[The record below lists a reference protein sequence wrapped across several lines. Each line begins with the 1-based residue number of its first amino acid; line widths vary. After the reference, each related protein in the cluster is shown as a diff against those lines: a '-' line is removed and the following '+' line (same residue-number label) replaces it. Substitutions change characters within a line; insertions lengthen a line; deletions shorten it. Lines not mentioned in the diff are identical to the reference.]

1 MIYPTRMQRHGLL
14 IRAARK
20 AGFTLIELLA
30 VILIIGILATFL
42 LPKIPEA
49 IDQARVT
56 GCSQNLREIY
66 KGLLAYQIKFRRLPN
81 KENSGVRF
89 FAILISSGTWENTP
103 QSAEKLTCPGV
114 DVGALEIGDLPGEEW
129 YSDLEMID
137 GAYSSY
143 AGRDTMSY
151 PLRKLSGKQVLVA
164 DDNDGGEMNH
174 ATTTNVLYGDGAVRG
189 IELFTMTQEGVID
202 EDEEILYVGPESP
215 LEKLQVLSLD

>member
-1 MIYPTRMQRHGLL
+1 MIQSKATRRPGLVQ
-14 IRAARK
+14 RAARV

-56 GCSQNLREIY
+56 GCRQNLTEIY
-66 KGLLAYQIKFRRLPN
+66 KGLLSYQIKFKRLPK

-89 FAILISSGTWENTP
+89 FAILIASETWEQTA

-114 DVGALEIGDLPGEEW
+114 DVGALSIGDLDPEEW
-129 YSDLEMID
+129 FTDLELID
-137 GAYSSY
+137 GSYSSY

-151 PLRKLSGKQVLVA
+151 PLKKLSGKDVLVA
-164 DDNDGGEMNH
+164 DDNDGGMNH
-174 ATTTNVLYGDGAVRG
+174 ASTTNVLYGDGAVRG
-189 IELFTMTQEGVID
+189 IELFTMREESIID
-202 EDEEILYVGPESP
+202 EDQDILYVGPESP
-215 LEKLQVLSLD
+215 MEDLQVLSLD

>member
-1 MIYPTRMQRHGLL
+1 MIHPTRPQGPSALR
-14 IRAARK
+14 RAART

-56 GCSQNLREIY
+56 GCRQNLSEIY
-66 KGLLAYQIKFRRLPN
+66 KGLLSYQIKFKRLPN
-81 KENSGVRF
+81 KEYSGVRF
-89 FAILISSGTWENTP
+89 FAILIASETWENTP

-114 DVGALEIGDLPGEEW
+114 DYGALSIGELPGDEW
-129 YSDLEMID
+129 YSDIEMVD
-137 GAYSSY
+137 GSYSSY

-164 DDNDGGEMNH
+164 DDNDGEMNH
-174 ATTTNVLYGDGAVRG
+174 ASTTNVLYGDGAVRG
-189 IELFTMTQEGVID
+189 IELFTLRQDGVID
-202 EDEEILYVGPESP
+202 EEQEILYVGPESP
-215 LEKLQVLSLD
+215 VEDLQVLSLD